1 MSSWVERYVD
11 GQHESVWAEVV
22 ALGARAGEPAFAA
35 DVNALARET
44 MQRALRNVEALTS
57 LLPSIG
63 WRFRFPMSGPPS
75 DHCVHARP
83 RSDVQEKIRALET
96 LCGPLPA
103 SLRAWWEVVGTVCF
117 MREGLRDMEEPLP
130 DPLVVAP
137 IESVIAEF
145 HEWAADPARRR
156 LEPRFRAPLA
166 PDELH
171 KEDISGGAPYE
182 LELPSSAAD
191 GVLLNEWHNATF
203 VSYLRDAFRWG
214 GVPGWS
220 RAPYTAARVAAI
232 SRELV
237 PL

>member
-11 GQHESVWAEVV
+11 GQRESVWAEVMG
-22 ALGARAGEPAFAA
+22 LGPRAGDPEFAA

-44 MQRALRNVEALTS
+44 MQRALQNVEALKS

-63 WRFRFPMSGPPS
+63 WRFHFPMSAPPS
-75 DHCVHARP
+75 DYCVHALP
-83 RSDVQEKIRALET
+83 RTDVQEKIAALET
-96 LCGPLPA
+96 LCGRLPA
-103 SLRAWWEVVGTVCF
+103 SIRAWWEVVGTVCF
-117 MREGLRDMEEPLP
+117 MREQPDELEQPLP

-145 HEWAADPARRR
+145 HEWAADPERRSA
-156 LEPRFRAPLA
+156 EPRFRAPLA

-171 KEDISGGAPYE
+171 KDNISGGAPYE

-203 VSYLRDAFRWG
+203 VSYLRDAFRWAG
-214 GVPGWS
+214 LPGWS
-220 RAPYTAARVAAI
+220 RASHTAARVAAI
-232 SRELV
+232 RRELT
-237 PL
+237 PI

>member
-1 MSSWVERYVD
+1 MGNWLERYV
-11 GQHESVWAEVV
+11 GGEHEGVWKEVV
-22 ALGARAGEPAFAA
+22 ALGPRASDPAVASA
-35 DVNALARET
+35 VNALARET
-44 MQRALRNVEALTS
+44 MERARRNVEALKS

-63 WRFRFPMSGPPS
+63 WRFQFPISGPPS
-75 DHCVHARP
+75 DHCVHALP
-83 RSDVQEKIRALET
+83 GTDVRQKIATLET

-103 SLRAWWEVVGTVCF
+103 SIRAWWEVVGTVCF
-117 MREGLRDMEEPLP
+117 MREPLDGFEAPLP

-137 IESVIAEF
+137 IESVIEEF
-145 HEWAADPARRR
+145 HEWASDPERRR
-156 LEPRFRAPLA
+156 IEPRFRAPLA

-171 KEDISGGAPYE
+171 KDDISGGAPYE

-203 VSYLRDAFRWG
+203 VGYLREAFRWA

-220 RAPYTAARVAAI
+220 RAPHTAARVAAI
-232 SRELV
+232 RRELE

>member
-1 MSSWVERYVD
+1 MSSWVERYVG

-22 ALGARAGEPAFAA
+22 GLGPRASDPDFAA

-63 WRFRFPMSGPPS
+63 WRFHFRMSGPPS
-75 DHCVHARP
+75 DYCVHARP
-83 RSDVQEKIRALET
+83 GPDVQEKIAALET

-103 SLRAWWEVVGTVCF
+103 SIRAWWEVVGTVSF
-117 MREGLRDMEEPLP
+117 MREPPDEHEEPLP

-145 HEWAADPARRR
+145 HEWTSDPERRR
-156 LEPRFRAPLA
+156 LEPRFRAPIA

-171 KEDISGGAPYE
+171 KDDISGGAPYE
-182 LELPSSAAD
+182 LELPSLAAD
-191 GVLLNEWHNATF
+191 VVLLNEWHNATF
-203 VSYLRDAFRWG
+203 VGYLREAFRWAG
-214 GVPGWS
+214 LPGWS
-220 RAPYTAARVAAI
+220 RASHTAARVAAI
-232 SRELV
+232 RRELI
-237 PL
+237 PI

>member
-1 MSSWVERYVD
+1 MSDWVERYVA
-11 GQHESVWAEVV
+11 GQQESVWHEVV
-22 ALGARAGEPAFAA
+22 ALGPRASDPAVAPA
-35 DVNALARET
+35 VNALARET
-44 MQRALRNVEALTS
+44 MRRALRNVETLTS

-63 WRFRFPMSGPPS
+63 WRFRFPISGPPS
-75 DHCVHARP
+75 DYCVHARP
-83 RSDVQEKIRALET
+83 GSDIQEKIVLLET

-103 SLRAWWEVVGTVCF
+103 SIRAWWEVVGTVCF
-117 MREGLRDMEEPLP
+117 MREPLDGYEDPLP
-130 DPLVVAP
+130 DPLVVSP

-145 HEWAADPARRR
+145 HEWASDAERRR

-171 KEDISGGAPYE
+171 KDDISGGAPYE

-203 VSYLRDAFRWG
+203 VSYLREAFRWA

-220 RAPYTAARVAAI
+220 RAPHTAARVAAI
-232 SRELV
+232 RRELV
-237 PL
+237 PI

>member
-1 MSSWVERYVD
+1 MSSWVERYVN
-11 GQHESVWAEVV
+11 GEYESVWAEVL
-22 ALGARAGEPAFAA
+22 ALGPRASDPAFAA
-35 DVNALARET
+35 DVDALARET
-44 MQRALRNVEALTS
+44 MRRALRNVEALKS

-63 WRFRFPMSGPPS
+63 WRFHFPMSGPPT
-75 DHCVHARP
+75 DHCVHAP
-83 RSDVQEKIRALET
+83 PGTDVHEKITVLET
-96 LCGPLPA
+96 QCGPLPA
-103 SLRAWWEVVGTVCF
+103 SIRAWWEVVGTVSF
-117 MREGLRDMEEPLP
+117 MREPVDQLDEPLP

-145 HEWAADPARRR
+145 HEWAADPERRR

-171 KEDISGGAPYE
+171 KDDISGGAPYE

-203 VSYLRDAFRWG
+203 VAYLREAFRWA

-220 RAPYTAARVAAI
+220 RAPHTAARVAAI
-232 SRELV
+232 ARELV
-237 PL
+237 SL

>member
-11 GQHESVWAEVV
+11 GERESVWSEVV
-22 ALGARAGEPAFAA
+22 ALGPRASDAAFAA
-35 DVNALARET
+35 EVNALARET
-44 MQRALRNVEALTS
+44 MSRALRNVEALKS
-57 LLPSIG
+57 LLPSVG
-63 WRFRFPMSGPPS
+63 WRFHFPLSGPSS
-75 DHCVHARP
+75 DYCVHARP
-83 RSDVQEKIRALET
+83 GADVHQKIAELET

-117 MREGLRDMEEPLP
+117 MREPLRGMDEPLP

-145 HEWAADPARRR
+145 HEWAADPERRR
-156 LEPRFRAPLA
+156 VEPRFRAPLA

-203 VSYLRDAFRWG
+203 VSYLREAFRWA

-220 RAPYTAARVAAI
+220 RAPHTAARVAAI
-232 SRELV
+232 SGDLV